1 MSQMFICERNT
12 MITVK
17 PDGYLSV
24 QEAMELLGLCR
35 RTIIRIIQRQQVKSV
50 KLVNKRVYIEKESLL
65 KYGGNNE

>member
-1 MSQMFICERNT
+1 

-35 RTIIRIIQRQQVKSV
+35 RTIIRIIQRQQVKSI

-65 KYGGNNE
+65 KYGGAN

>member
-1 MSQMFICERNT
+1 

-65 KYGGNNE
+65 KYGSGSDE

>member
-1 MSQMFICERNT
+1 

>member
-1 MSQMFICERNT
+1 

-65 KYGGNNE
+65 RYGGNNE